1 MRSYAFWASASLRC
15 ASITSLPPLS
25 AERSIL
31 RLRIWISSSSFL
43 ICSSTEGLSNSIS
56 ISPLST
62 GLPSPAL
69 TDTTLRPSGRLIPF
83 SAAAWIIPSI
93 SALFINV
100 LLVMEDT
107 ATWAVVKEW
116 DAREMI
122 VHTNINV
129 KNPIIRY
136 TAMRCT
142 RSSIRGLYFFPEISM
157 AFCCLIFSPIC
168 KRIAVSSPVRLIE
181 YNLNDSVCQVRA
193 VCLLLSKTQYK
204 IVISYPVFFTA
215 LQRIAA
221 AIRFHGS
228 PLKYCV
234 F

>member
-1 MRSYAFWASASLRC
+1 MRSYAFWASTSVRC
-15 ASITSLPPLS
+15 ASITSLPPLFPDK
-25 AERSIL
+25 SIL

-43 ICSSTEGLSNSIS
+43 ICSSTEDISNSIS
-56 ISPLST
+56 TSPLST
-62 GLPSPAL
+62 ALPFPAL

-107 ATWAVVKEW
+107 ETRAVVKEW
-116 DAREMI
+116 EAREMI
-122 VHTNINV
+122 VHTNMNA

-168 KRIAVSSPVRLIE
+168 KRIAVSSPIRLIKH
-181 YNLNDSVCQVRA
+181 NHNDSVCQVRA
-193 VCLLLSKTQYK
+193 VCLLFSKTQYK
-204 IVISYPVFFTA
+204 IMITYPVLFTVF
-215 LQRIAA
+215 QRIAA

-228 PLKYCV
+228 FLKYCV

>member
-1 MRSYAFWASASLRC
+1 MRSYAFWASTRVRC
-15 ASITSLPPLS
+15 ASITSLLPLFP
-25 AERSIL
+25 ERSIL

-43 ICSSTEGLSNSIS
+43 ICSSTEGISNSIS
-56 ISPLST
+56 TSPLFT
-62 GLPSPAL
+62 GLPFSAL

-107 ATWAVVKEW
+107 ETWAVVKEW

-122 VHTNINV
+122 VHTNMNA

-142 RSSIRGLYFFPEISM
+142 RSSMRGLYFFPEISM

-168 KRIAVSSPVRLIE
+168 KRIAVSSPIRLIE
-181 YNLNDSVCQVRA
+181 LNHNDSVCQVRA
-193 VCLLLSKTQYK
+193 VRLLLSKTQYK
-204 IVISYPVFFTA
+204 IVIPYPIFFTVF
-215 LQRIAA
+215 QRIAA

-228 PLKYCV
+228 LLKYCI